1 MSSWVY
7 RTVMITWICSADNGV
22 RSGFVPPFVKKALD
36 GPEGNGREK
45 ENAAAV
51 PKALEFLIGMSGT

>member
-1 MSSWVY
+1 
-7 RTVMITWICSADNGV
+7 MITWICSADNGV

-51 PKALEFLIGMSGT
+51 PKALEFLIGMSGA